1 MADQTEVHVE
11 IGEETVLAGH
21 LWTHRRG
28 RAESATFAYEDSYL
42 SSKISYP
49 LDPALPLMQGR
60 FQTPVDRKLFGAF
73 SDCAPDR
80 WGRRLMERAIR
91 REGGGP
97 GARSL
102 SEHDYLLGVR
112 DDMRQGAIRFRD
124 PDTHEFL
131 APSERGIPY
140 LVDLRPLLDAAE
152 RLERDD
158 ETAQEIRDLFRAGS
172 SLGGARP
179 KASVRLPDETIAIAK
194 FPSAAND
201 EWDVIGWEAV
211 ALDIAERAGMDTP
224 VRELHRVEGK
234 RVLVI
239 NRFDRVGSSRV
250 GYVSAMTMLEAGD
263 GDDDHSYLE
272 LADVLAIDSP
282 RADLDLRELWRRVTL
297 SRLISN
303 TDDHLR
309 NHGFLRL
316 DTAGW
321 SLAPIFDVN
330 PNPRGDFP
338 VTTMIP
344 GKPETVAALIELA
357 EFCRMTELEVRGEL
371 ARIVSAVS
379 GWESL
384 ATRRGLDRGAINS
397 MRPAFEHEFAAEASV
412 WLNGDS

>member
-1 MADQTEVHVE
+1 MADEVEVFVE
-11 IGEETVLAGH
+11 IGEEAVPAGQ
-21 LWTHRRG
+21 LWAHRRG
-28 RAESATFAYEDSYL
+28 RTESATFVYADSYL
-42 SSKISYP
+42 GLKTSYS
-49 LDPALPLMQGR
+49 LDPALPLSQGQ
-60 FQTPVDRKLFGAF
+60 FQTPVDRTMFGAF

-91 REGGGP
+91 RESDGP
-97 GARSL
+97 GKRSL
-102 SEHDYLLGVR
+102 AEIDYLLGVR
-112 DDMRQGAIRFRD
+112 DDMRQGALRFRD
-124 PDTHEFL
+124 PDTKEFL
-131 APSERGIPY
+131 AASDEGIPY
-140 LVDLRPLLDAAE
+140 LVDLRPLLDAAD

-201 EWDVIGWEAV
+201 DWDVIGWEAV
-211 ALDIAERAGMDTP
+211 ALDLAEEAGIEVPSRD
-224 VRELHRVEGK
+224 LHTVDGK

-239 NRFDRVGSSRV
+239 RRFDRVGRSRV

-263 GDDDHSYLE
+263 GDDDRSYLE
-272 LADVLAIDSP
+272 LADVVALESP
-282 RADLDLRELWRRVTL
+282 RAELDLRELWRRVAL
-297 SRLISN
+297 SRLLSN

-321 SLAPIFDVN
+321 SLAPVFDVN

-344 GKPETVAALIELA
+344 REPETLATLLALS
-357 EFCRMTELEVRGEL
+357 EFCRLSEREVREEL
-371 ARIVSAVS
+371 GRVVAAISH
-379 GWESL
+379 WET
-384 ATRRGLDRGAINS
+384 AAARRGLDRAAINL
-397 MRPAFEHEFAAEASV
+397 MRPAFEHDFASEAV
-412 WLNGDS
+412 AWLAGGG